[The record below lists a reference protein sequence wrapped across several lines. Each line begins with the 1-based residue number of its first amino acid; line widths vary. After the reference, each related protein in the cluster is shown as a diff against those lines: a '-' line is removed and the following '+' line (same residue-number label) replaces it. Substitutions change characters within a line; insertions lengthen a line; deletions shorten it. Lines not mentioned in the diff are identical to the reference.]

1 MNAATPG
8 PVRSGPVR
16 SGPVRIGPA
25 RTGAVRIGY
34 EVRSYFR
41 APDSVFF
48 TFLFP
53 IIMLALFSVAFDSA
67 PDIQAGPGVSVDY
80 ATYYLPGLVAT
91 AFLLSGTQ
99 SLGVDIAGERSDG
112 TLKRLGGTPLPVLA
126 YFVGKV
132 GMVLVTVIAQVALLL
147 GIAAIVFGVQLPAD
161 GGAWA
166 RFAGIMLLGVAT
178 SCVLGIAISAL
189 PREGRRAT
197 ATIVPIVLVL
207 QFISACTSPSRSS
220 PLVAD
225 RRRGLPPPLDG
236 VGHAVGVPPRGLRVR
251 RTRGRLAPRDRYRRP
266 DSVARPRRP
275 RVPADVSVEPTGC
288 LTFLWRDPSA
298 TATGGMLSTW
308 TAAAR
313 TPTGASTSPSV

>member
-189 PREGRRAT
+189 PARAD
-197 ATIVPIVLVL
+197 APRPP
-207 QFISACTSPSRSS
+207 SSRSSWSCSSSPACTSPSRSS
-220 PLVAD
+220 PAGCRPSPGSSPSAGW
-225 RRRGLPPPLDG
+225 RRACGRCSSPRASRPPNP
-236 VGHAVGVPPRGLRVR
+236 
-251 RTRGRLAPRDRYRRP
+251 GRLAPRDRYRRP